1 MASTVTQTDIVNA
14 ALAELGST
22 SRINSINDE
31 QSNSARR
38 AIAVWDMTLRLLLAE
53 HPWNFAIKRAS
64 LNALSAAP
72 LSEYE
77 RQFALPADL
86 VRWLPAAQ
94 GDDDYFEGEVE
105 GEVML
110 SDADAPLVLRY
121 IAFVEDVSKWPA
133 SFVEAFKYKLAGS
146 LAEGE
151 TSSQSLRDRMLDQY
165 EYWMQ
170 KAKRRDGQATGK
182 RRSQGRVTS
191 RSDWL
196 QARNRPYAGSGR

>member
-38 AIAVWDMTLRLLLAE
+38 ANAVWNMTLRLLLAE
-53 HPWNFAIKRAS
+53 HPWNFAIKRAK
-64 LNALSAAP
+64 LNALAAAP
-72 LSEYE
+72 LSKYE
-77 RQFALPADL
+77 RQFSLPADL
-86 VRWLPAAQ
+86 VRWLPPAQ
-94 GDDDYFEGEVE
+94 GDIDYFEGEVE

-110 SDADAPLVLRY
+110 SDAEAPLVLRY

-133 SFVEAFKYKLAGS
+133 SFVEAFKYKLAAS
-146 LAEGE
+146 MAEGE
-151 TSSQSLRDRMLDQY
+151 ASSQSLRDRMLDQY
-165 EYWMQ
+165 EYWMT

-182 RRSQGRVTS
+182 RRIHGRVTV

-196 QARNRPYAGSGR
+196 RARNSPYAGSGR